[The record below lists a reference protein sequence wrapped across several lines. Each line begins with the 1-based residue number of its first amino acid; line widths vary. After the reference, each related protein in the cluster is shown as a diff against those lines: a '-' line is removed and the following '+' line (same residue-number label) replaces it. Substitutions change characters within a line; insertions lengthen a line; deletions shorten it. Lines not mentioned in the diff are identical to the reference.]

1 VLAFGHTDF
10 RNDVPSV
17 TVPTLI
23 IHGDA
28 DKIVPAEVSAERM
41 RSLLPH
47 AEYKLYEGAPH
58 GLFYTHR
65 EQLNA
70 DLIAFCTAGASETTS
85 SQSVPQYFNRI

>member
-1 VLAFGHTDF
+1 
-10 RNDVPSV
+10 
-17 TVPTLI
+17 
-23 IHGDA
+23 
-28 DKIVPAEVSAERM
+28 M